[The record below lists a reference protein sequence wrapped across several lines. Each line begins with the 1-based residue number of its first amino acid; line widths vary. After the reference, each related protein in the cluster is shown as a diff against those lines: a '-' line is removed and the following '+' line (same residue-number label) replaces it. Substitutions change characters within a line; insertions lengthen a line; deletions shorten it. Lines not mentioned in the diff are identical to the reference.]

1 MKGEAD
7 SVKIGKFMIT
17 WRDAL
22 MRIHEKINETQMKI
36 MKHVD
41 ESRTDKNFE

>member
-1 MKGEAD
+1 
-7 SVKIGKFMIT
+7 MIT
-17 WRDAL
+17 WRESI

-41 ESRTDKNFE
+41 ESRTDKSDINKNNYIDKI